1 MKKMKY
7 IVAASIAALS
17 VASAVSSCDLET
29 SSAGDFDGMWHLT
42 SVDTIAT
49 GGRCDL
55 SREKIYWSF
64 QYKLME
70 ADDKNGNHRSILMR
84 YNENGKKLV
93 LNSPYAYNRTE
104 GDEPLTEPTLLKPF
118 GINKVE
124 EEFQVNKVSGSRM
137 QLQSDMLILNFK
149 KF

>member
-7 IVAASIAALS
+7 ILDTLFS
-17 VASAVSSCDLET
+17 VICITGILSSCDLEI

-70 ADDKNGNHRSILMR
+70 ADDKNGNHRSVLMR

-104 GDEPLTEPTLLKPF
+104 CDEPLTETTLLKPF
-118 GINKVE
+118 GINKLE
-124 EEFQVNKVSGSRM
+124 EEFQVNKISGSSM